1 MFASQDRKPLNISGD
16 TAPMSSIDFDI
27 DAQMMQLETEWRQA
41 YEASVGA
48 RADYQKLAADPR
60 ADVTMLDMA
69 RERLDRAEAVT
80 AQIMIKIERLEASM
94 LGQD

>member
-1 MFASQDRKPLNISGD
+1 
-16 TAPMSSIDFDI
+16 MSSLDFDI

-48 RADYQKLAADPR
+48 RADYQKLAADR
-60 ADVTMLDMA
+60 VADADLLDMA
-69 RERLDRAEAVT
+69 RERLDRAEALT

>member
-1 MFASQDRKPLNISGD
+1 
-16 TAPMSSIDFDI
+16 
-27 DAQMMQLETEWRQA
+27 
-41 YEASVGA
+41 
-48 RADYQKLAADPR
+48 
-60 ADVTMLDMA
+60 MLDRA